1 MFENFK
7 RMATPRN
14 ITILMAI
21 IGVFIL
27 IMVLKYFNLYEGL
40 TGADAAADASAD
52 KASADKASADKASAD
67 KASADKAAA
76 DKAAADKA
84 AADKAAADNV
94 SLTPTVGPSTNG
106 PLIK

>member
-14 ITILMAI
+14 ITILMTI

-40 TGADAAADASAD
+40 EGAVAPPPPDAA
-52 KASADKASADKASAD
+52 
-67 KASADKAAA
+67 ADKAAA

-84 AADKAAADNV
+84 AADKAAADKAAAAKAAADKAV
-94 SLTPTVGPSTNG
+94 ADKAPLTPTVGPSTNG

>member
-40 TGADAAADASAD
+40 TGADADKD
-52 KASADKASADKASAD
+52 KAA
-67 KASADKAAA
+67 ADKAAA

-84 AADKAAADNV
+84 AADKAAADKAAADKAAADKI
-94 SLTPTVGPSTNG
+94 SPTPTVGPSTNG

>member
-40 TGADAAADASAD
+40 ESQTPTPAAPTAAAAP
-52 KASADKASADKASAD
+52 
-67 KASADKAAA
+67 AAA
-76 DKAAADKA
+76 PAAPTPAAPAAPTPAAPTAAAP
-84 AADKAAADNV
+84 ADNK
-94 SLTPTVGPSTNG
+94 PTVGPSTNG

>member
-14 ITILMAI
+14 ITILIAI

-40 TGADAAADASAD
+40 TGADAAAAAD
-52 KASADKASADKASAD
+52 LAAAD

-76 DKAAADKA
+76 DKAAADK
-84 AADKAAADNV
+84 DKV

>member
-40 TGADAAADASAD
+40 TGADADNAAAD
-52 KASADKASADKASAD
+52 KAAADNAAADKAAADKAA
-67 KASADKAAA
+67 ADKAAA

-94 SLTPTVGPSTNG
+94 SLTPIVGPATNG

>member
-40 TGADAAADASAD
+40 EAAPSTVTVTTPTVTVTAPAAAAAPQTPSAD
-52 KASADKASADKASAD
+52 KASAN

-76 DKAAADKA
+76 SDQ
-84 AADKAAADNV
+84 
-94 SLTPTVGPSTNG
+94 STIGPSTNG

>member
-1 MFENFK
+1 MFDNFK

-40 TGADAAADASAD
+40 TGADKADNASVD
-52 KASADKASADKASAD
+52 KADN
-67 KASADKAAA
+67 ASADKAAA
-76 DKAAADKA
+76 DKAAS
-84 AADKAAADNV
+84 AADNV
-94 SLTPTVGPSTNG
+94 AANNKPTVGPSTNG

>member
-40 TGADAAADASAD
+40 TGADA
-52 KASADKASADKASAD
+52 
-67 KASADKAAA
+67 

-94 SLTPTVGPSTNG
+94 SLTPIVGPATNG

>member
-14 ITILMAI
+14 ITILIAI

-40 TGADAAADASAD
+40 TGADAAAAADLAAD
-52 KASADKASADKASAD
+52 KAAS
-67 KASADKAAA
+67 DKAAA

-84 AADKAAADNV
+84 AADKAAADKAASDKDKV